1 LVPLVPYGT
10 EWRQAKTSPA
20 PPKTAASDCCTA
32 SKRFS
37 CATDSGASPSPSWPR
52 RCAARA
58 GPYISWPR
66 ARRTCSCWCSIACCR
81 IERCGHDAAAAEE
94 DTGNKIAAFIQPGLT
109 ELRNATPAFFADIAA
124 HPPAQRLLAQHQ
136 DTRERELCK
145 LIERGVRRG
154 ECRRV
159 HAEVAAQALLA
170 AYRAITSPAFLS
182 NVDISL
188 TDAVGEG
195 RDLFLYGLLHPED

>member
-1 LVPLVPYGT
+1 MASSKNKPGPAEDRRERLLHRIEEIFLRDGFRRVTIAELAATLRCSRRAVYQIAESKEDLFVLVLDRVLG
-10 EWRQAKTSPA
+10 
-20 PPKTAASDCCTA
+20 
-32 SKRFS
+32 
-37 CATDSGASPSPSWPR
+37 
-52 RCAARA
+52 
-58 GPYISWPR
+58 
-66 ARRTCSCWCSIACCR
+66 R
-81 IERCGHDAAAAEE
+81 IERSGHDAAAAEE

-195 RDLFLYGLLHPED
+195 RDLFLYGLLHPEE